1 MRQVAAEG
9 WLVRAR
15 IAVDA
20 PAAAVLARIH
30 AGVGVVE
37 MTDDDHSILVTG
49 ADSLA
54 TIAAYIGMLD
64 LDFHILEP
72 AELVDHV
79 RKLGERYVRA
89 GRAEPPPTQ
98 AHEYQTALMTD

>member
-1 MRQVAAEG
+1 
-9 WLVRAR
+9 
-15 IAVDA
+15 
-20 PAAAVLARIH
+20 
-30 AGVGVVE
+30 VVE
-37 MTDDDHSILVTG
+37 MTDDEHSVLVTG

-54 TIAAYIGMLD
+54 TIAAYVGMLD

-89 GRAEPPPTQ
+89 GRAESTSRRYAESDVRSRRRSRPSPPT
-98 AHEYQTALMTD
+98 